1 MSAYDWLLLAQ
12 LVLLL
17 LASALGGTPGQQPAR
32 ANPGTDVTR
41 LARVMSVLIGLTFI
55 VEGTIYVIQ
64 DKGYYWLL
72 LAFPL
77 LGFVINAALGRR
89 FTRNAIAVVGCA
101 SIGFSFVVALYAYIQ
116 EISWSAAH
124 EITQGNV
131 DYYSW
136 VVSGG
141 LKINFGMLI
150 DPLSIV
156 MLLVVTGV
164 GFLIHIYSVG
174 YMREDR
180 DYSRFFAY
188 MNLFIF
194 SMLVLVTANNF
205 LFLLV
210 GWGLVGLSS
219 YLLIGFWYTSMAA
232 VLAARK
238 AFIMNVIGD
247 VGIMLAIFLMVRDW
261 GTLTYAGVFARAA
274 TYHSGDTTI
283 TVLCLLLVV
292 GAIAKSA
299 QIPLHTWLPD
309 AMEGPTPVSAL
320 IHAATMVTAGVY
332 LIARCHVLFELAPF
346 AAGAVAIIGATT
358 ALVAATIAMVQV
370 DIKRVLAYST
380 MSQIGYMFLGDGVGA
395 YSSAMFHLVT
405 HAFFKALLFMGAGSI
420 IHAMGGEQDL
430 RKMGDLR
437 KHLPRTYALFTV
449 GVLAISGI
457 PPLSGFWSKDE
468 ILAHTSTLGDWHLI
482 LWFMA
487 VVTAGLTV
495 FYMFRLWYLA
505 FYGRSRVDKKIA
517 GHLHESPQVMLVPM
531 YVLALLAA
539 IGGFMQ
545 LPGFGKFHD
554 WLNPVLNQY
563 LPSANNVEV
572 AFQWLTF
579 GVLLVLIA
587 VAWLTAYDLYRRG
600 PRAKVKGS
608 LRYLY
613 QFLWEKWYFDALYNL
628 LFERPAYALATFC
641 WQYLDRGVI
650 DGAVNAV
657 ARSLGSASED
667 VRPIESGYVRT
678 YALTLVVG
686 VVLVLA
692 LAIGQK

>member
-1 MSAYDWLLLAQ
+1 MHGYAWLLL
-12 LVLLL
+12 VL
-17 LASALGGTPGQQPAR
+17 
-32 ANPGTDVTR
+32 
-41 LARVMSVLIGLTFI
+41 
-55 VEGTIYVIQ
+55 
-64 DKGYYWLL
+64 
-72 LAFPL
+72 PL
-77 LGFVINAALGRR
+77 LGFAINGAIGRR
-89 FTRNAIAVVGCA
+89 LTKNAIAVVGCGSLGLA
-101 SIGFSFVVALYAYIQ
+101 FIVALVAYVQ
-116 EISWSAAH
+116 ELSWSPARQV
-124 EITQGNV
+124 TDGNLG
-131 DYYSW
+131 YYTW
-136 VVSGG
+136 LTSGS
-141 LKINFGMLI
+141 LKIDFGMLI

-164 GFLIHIYSVG
+164 GFLIHVYSVG
-174 YMREDR
+174 YMREDP

-238 AFIMNVIGD
+238 ALIMNVIGD
-247 VGIMLAIFLMVRDW
+247 VGIMLAIFLMIRQW
-261 GTLTYAGVFARAA
+261 GTVSYSGVFARAA
-274 TYHSGDTTI
+274 TYHSNDTMI
-283 TVLCLLLVV
+283 TVMCLLLVV

-332 LIARCHVLFELAPF
+332 LIARCHVLFSLSPF
-346 AAGAVAIIGATT
+346 ASGAVAIIGATT
-358 ALVAATIAMVQV
+358 ALVAATIALVQV

-395 YSSAMFHLVT
+395 YASGMFHLVT

-420 IHAMGGEQDL
+420 IHALGGEQDL
-430 RKMGDLR
+430 RKMGGLR
-437 KHLPRTYALFTV
+437 TKLPKTYALFTV
-449 GVLAISGI
+449 GVLAIAGI
-457 PPLSGFWSKDE
+457 PPLAGFWSKDE
-468 ILAHTSTLGDWHLI
+468 ILAHTSALGDWHLI

-487 VVTAGLTV
+487 VLTAGLTV

-505 FYGRSRVDKKIA
+505 FYGRSRVDRQLAPHI
-517 GHLHESPQVMLVPM
+517 HEAPNTMLIPM
-531 YVLALLAA
+531 YVLAVLAV

-563 LPSANNVEV
+563 LPSPHNAEV
-572 AFQWLTF
+572 DFQWITF

-587 VAWLTAYDLYRRG
+587 VAWLTAHDMYQHG
-600 PRAKVKGS
+600 PRGKLKGGI
-608 LRYLY
+608 RYVY
-613 QFLWEKWYFDALYNL
+613 AFLWEKWYFDALYNL
-628 LFERPAYALATFC
+628 LFERPAYALATFS
-641 WQYLDRGVI
+641 WRYLDRGVI
-650 DGAVNAV
+650 DGVVNAV
-657 ARSLGSASED
+657 ARSLGNASED
-667 VRPIESGYVRT
+667 VRPVESGYVRT

-686 VVLVLA
+686 VVLILVLV
-692 LAIGQK
+692 IGQK